1 MAPHAEATLI
11 DTSGYTPSS
20 DAIRELKALLELDPP
35 TLPNRVTN
43 GAQCIDS
50 HDRDEFPRDW
60 ILQLSLNHLQEIE
73 DAIVV
78 FESLYIFFIQV
89 TCACSPTAT
98 KIRSFHLTSCI
109 LKTSLCQHWGQEL
122 EN

>member
-1 MAPHAEATLI
+1 MAPHAEATFI

-20 DAIRELKALLELDPP
+20 DAIKELKALLELDHP

-50 HDRDEFPRDW
+50 HDRDEFPKDW

-73 DAIVV
+73 DAIAV
-78 FESLYIFFIQV
+78 FESL
-89 TCACSPTAT
+89 
-98 KIRSFHLTSCI
+98 
-109 LKTSLCQHWGQEL
+109 
-122 EN
+122 